1 MAVITI
7 SRQYGSKGDEIARRV
22 TDILGY
28 RYFNK
33 QLLAEVASEVGL
45 SPAELLDFSDEKYKV
60 RSFLDRL
67 RNRSRALSEIDS
79 WSESQL
85 SEENH
90 WMRDLNEEQCVTLTR
105 MAIQAAY
112 KHGNVV
118 VVGRGGQVSL
128 KDYPDVLHVRIEA
141 TLGTRVMRVKSKQ
154 NISVGEAERLT
165 CARDRASSAYLNRF
179 YKIDWTNP
187 LLYHLVIN
195 TSKWDIEAASRI
207 IVNAV
212 SNLGH
217 ST

>member
-1 MAVITI
+1 MTVITI

-45 SPAELLDFSDEKYKV
+45 SPEELLDFSDEQYKV
-60 RSFLDRL
+60 RGFLDRL
-67 RNRSRALSEIDS
+67 RRRSRALSELAS

-85 SEENH
+85 SEKNR
-90 WMRDLNEEQCVTLTR
+90 WMRDLNEEQCMTLTR

-112 KHGNVV
+112 NHGNVV
-118 VVGRGGQVSL
+118 IVGRGGQVSL

-141 TLGTRVMRVKSKQ
+141 TLGTRVMWVKSKK

-165 CARDRASSAYLNRF
+165 CERDRASSAYLNRF
-179 YKIDWTNP
+179 YKIDWANP
-187 LLYHLVIN
+187 SLYHLVIN
-195 TSKWDIEAASRI
+195 TSKWDIEAASQI